1 MIDELEKH
9 ANPTKV
15 LFDQDA
21 KKELLDGAEVVARAV
36 GITLGPK
43 GKTVLIQQNNKF
55 PVLTKDGV
63 TVSKAISLR
72 DPIKRMGGDLLRDVA
87 QRTNELAGDGTTTST
102 VVAYAMM
109 KEGYK
114 LLSAGYELSSL
125 LKGIELAN
133 SFVVNELRTTAKQV
147 LTYDEIKDIATISA
161 NNDKTIGT
169 IIADAINRVGRDGI
183 VTVEDAKGMQTT
195 LEIVEGTQYNER
207 GYVSPY
213 FVNNN
218 ERMLCVYDDCRI
230 LITDKKISTLNEIL
244 PALEYIHRNNQA
256 LLIIA
261 DSIEGDALQGLVV
274 NRTKSNLRVVAIN
287 APGIAAVKGE
297 MLEDIATLTG
307 GKVISSKKGTSFSDA
322 PTCLG
327 TMKRVIV
334 SAKSTTFIGYGK
346 TNEEIEKR
354 LSDLRTQTLEPG
366 MSQDEL
372 SILKTRIARLAGGV
386 AIIRV
391 GGVTETEIIEKRYR
405 VEDALNATRSAIEE
419 GYIPGGGITLYRIAK
434 RLQES
439 VDDTTGGVKVFVAG
453 CLAPLQKICCNA
465 NKSSEVVFSQLDK
478 IEDVNIG
485 YDAKNDDVC
494 DLIKKGII
502 DPVKVAR
509 CAIEHASSITTAFL
523 SLDAAIV
530 EEEK

>member
-1 MIDELEKH
+1 MIDELEKQSC
-9 ANPTKV
+9 TKV
-15 LFDQDA
+15 LFDDDA
-21 KKELLDGAEVVARAV
+21 KQALLEGAAVVANAV

-43 GKTVLIQQNNKF
+43 GKTVLIQQRDKF
-55 PVLTKDGV
+55 PILTKDGV
-63 TVSKAISLR
+63 TVSKAISLK

-114 LLSAGYELSSL
+114 LLTSGYELSSL
-125 LKGIELAN
+125 LRGIELAKD
-133 SFVVNELRTTAKQV
+133 FVVSELRECAKQV
-147 LTYDEIKDIATISA
+147 LTYEETRNIATISA
-161 NNDKTIGT
+161 NNDQTIGT
-169 IIADAINRVGRDGI
+169 IIADAINAVGRDGI

-195 LEIVEGTQYNER
+195 LEIVEGTQYNDR

-244 PALEYIHRNNQA
+244 PALEFIHRNCQS

-261 DSIEGDALQGLVV
+261 DGIEGEALQGLVV

-287 APGIAAVKGE
+287 APGISAVKGE
-297 MLEDIATLTG
+297 MLEDIAILTG
-307 GKVISSKKGTSFSDA
+307 GQVISSKKGTSFSDA
-322 PTCLG
+322 EKCLG
-327 TMKRVIV
+327 VMKRVIV
-334 SAKSTTFIGYGK
+334 GAKSTTFIGNGK
-346 TNEEIEKR
+346 RSVEIEKR
-354 LSDLRTQTLEPG
+354 LSELRTQSIEPG
-366 MSQDEL
+366 LSQDEL
-372 SILKTRIARLAGGV
+372 SLLKIRIARLAGGV

-391 GGVTETEIIEKRYR
+391 GGLTETEIIEKRYR
-405 VEDALNATRSAIEE
+405 VEDALNATRAAIEE

-434 RLQES
+434 QLQNDVLNDS
-439 VDDTTGGVKVFVAG
+439 TGGVKVFLAG
-453 CLAPLQKICCNA
+453 CLAPLKQICKNA
-465 NKSSEVVFSQLDK
+465 NKSYEVVFSLLDNVS
-478 IEDVNIG
+478 DNTTA
-485 YDAKNDDVC
+485 YDAKYDKICNVIEC
-494 DLIKKGII
+494 GII

-523 SLDAAIV
+523 SLDAAVV